1 MFLKFTGAS
10 CKAADADHD
19 GLIQYVPRGDIYINP
34 DHILGFYDNT
44 HPGGREQGP
53 RDGNDGADPGAAG
66 RPWDYD
72 VQMKN
77 PRMVAAI
84 QRGREI

>member
-1 MFLKFTGAS
+1 MYLRFTGAS

-44 HPGGREQGP
+44 VLVAGNKVRVMETTEQIREMLEDHGITT
-53 RDGNDGADPGAAG
+53 
-66 RPWDYD
+66 Y
-72 VQMKN
+72 K
-77 PRMVAAI
+77 
-84 QRGREI
+84 